1 MQISN
6 KSFISGSRKSR
17 QAVSSFWPA
26 LVINTHTYT
35 HTHCIYTYIVIYIET
50 VCIYLPNAKCRLRR
64 QTTVCRPPMLIQS
77 PHCGRLLSLWGCLSM
92 CMCVYCHCCA
102 LWSMPHFFFLGIIQQ
117 LAAMRGATLIRI
129 SRGQRVHRT
138 WRWVF
143 KIKLRRWNSIC
154 LPGRGV
160 GRGGTWIVE
169 GAENN
174 RFKNVARKVFG
185 HNGKIRCY
193 FVC

>member
-35 HTHCIYTYIVIYIET
+35 HTHCIYTYIIIYIET

-92 CMCVYCHCCA
+92 CVCIVIVVRCEAC
-102 LWSMPHFFFLGIIQQ
+102 LISFFLGIIQQ

-154 LPGRGV
+154 LS
-160 GRGGTWIVE
+160 GGE
-169 GAENN
+169 GLGGAE
-174 RFKNVARKVFG
+174 RE
-185 HNGKIRCY
+185 
-193 FVC
+193 